1 MTESTGSNACAEAAA
16 QLGEQN
22 HDSFGAR
29 KKSLGFAEIAVYGG
43 AAIVRRYLLSAAP
56 LFGLRDELE
65 LLLADET
72 GLSRANRENPRLN
85 KLLGSGLAV
94 GTEQ

>member
-1 MTESTGSNACAEAAA
+1 MIPLA
-16 QLGEQN
+16 LV
-22 HDSFGAR
+22 
-29 KKSLGFAEIAVYGG
+29 KKSLGIAEIAVYRG
-43 AAIVRRYLLSAAP
+43 AAIVRRYLIDEAP

-72 GLSRANRENPRLN
+72 GLSRANRENPRVN
-85 KLLGSGLAV
+85 KLLGSGLAD